1 MVTTS
6 GTARG
11 VSSFADRAGF
21 YAALTA
27 RNRGLIGDAEQWRL
41 RTSRVL
47 VAGCG
52 SIGGAAVEPL
62 VRLGAENLVLAEPDV
77 YELHNLNRQNATLD
91 DVGKNK
97 ALALAARCR
106 AINPHATVEVQP
118 AGVTSA
124 TVTELLD
131 DTVLAIDGVDVTTAS
146 ALACKYLL
154 HVHAHQRQVPVV
166 SGYDIAGVQMVLVY
180 DYRNPRVDVMAGRVG
195 SGAPAILDE
204 PLRFLA
210 RVTPLPVLPEEI
222 VPLLRRQLLQR
233 DEGFPQLVYTA
244 LLFGVLAPRI
254 ALDLLAGRPVRHRIV
269 VDVHQLPRPIRPRW
283 SARARAAT
291 AVARLA
297 RTARLH
303 RRTP

>member
-131 DTVLAIDGVDVTTAS
+131 DTALAIDGVDVTTG
-146 ALACKYLL
+146 
-154 HVHAHQRQVPVV
+154 VV
-166 SGYDIAGVQMVLVY
+166 RGGAG
-180 DYRNPRVDVMAGRVG
+180 
-195 SGAPAILDE
+195 
-204 PLRFLA
+204 
-210 RVTPLPVLPEEI
+210 
-222 VPLLRRQLLQR
+222 
-233 DEGFPQLVYTA
+233 
-244 LLFGVLAPRI
+244 
-254 ALDLLAGRPVRHRIV
+254 
-269 VDVHQLPRPIRPRW
+269 
-283 SARARAAT
+283 
-291 AVARLA
+291 
-297 RTARLH
+297 
-303 RRTP
+303 